1 MRGAASGRFRPWPLA
16 GALLACLP
24 LGACTSQIDAL
35 SPSFETLQVLRENG
49 VPPLALGRFEASSE
63 ELGHG
68 VRIRLSVM
76 KPPKGRSF
84 AEFLGST
91 FEAELQAAGKLDPAS
106 PLRLDA
112 VLTESHVGED
122 MAKGRAA
129 LGATVT
135 LLRAGAPIFS
145 KPYRVETR
153 WKSDFIGAIAIPEA
167 FRQYNALYALLVRQA
182 LSDPELLA
190 ATRR

>member
-1 MRGAASGRFRPWPLA
+1 MASRYLWRWRLA
-16 GALLACLP
+16 GALLASAS
-24 LGACTSQIDAL
+24 LGGCTSQIDTLA
-35 SPSFETLQVLRENG
+35 PSFETLQLLREEA
-49 VPPLALGRFEASSE
+49 VPSLALGNFTAGSDEIGR
-63 ELGHG
+63 G

-76 KPPKGRSF
+76 KAPKGRTF

-91 FEAELQAAGKLDPAS
+91 FETELRAAGKLDPAS

-135 LLRAGAPIFS
+135 LLRDSVPIFS

-153 WKSDFIGAIAIPEA
+153 WDSDFIGAIAIPDA
-167 FRQYNALYALLVRQA
+167 FRQYNSLYALLVRQV

-190 ATRR
+190 ATKR